1 MEEVTEQ
8 GQYYFPYSCRYFFIA
23 YRHLQNQMKRLG
35 KVSINNPPSSLAGLV
50 DMELQE
56 NKQSRHVPFWYN
68 CQGENLFGSAT
79 CWLFIFNSIC
89 PKVTSFMAN
98 GRAVLPSPFWQVS
111 IEDTTRFLVP
121 RASLVAASR
130 FIMFMHR

>member
-1 MEEVTEQ
+1 MNKDK
-8 GQYYFPYSCRYFFIA
+8 YYFPYSCRYFFIA

-111 IEDTTRFLVP
+111 IEDIYDTIFRSKSKSSGGFPIHYVY
-121 RASLVAASR
+121 A
-130 FIMFMHR
+130 